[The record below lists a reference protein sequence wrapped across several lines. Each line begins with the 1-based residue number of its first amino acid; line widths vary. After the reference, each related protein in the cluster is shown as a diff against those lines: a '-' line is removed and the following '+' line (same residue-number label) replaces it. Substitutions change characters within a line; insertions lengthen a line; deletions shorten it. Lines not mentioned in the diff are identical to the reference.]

1 MLYTHSTHTLLLS
14 LRQLRGPD
22 GSSLSFPTARS
33 TCSNKRRL
41 GILSHRRY
49 PTPSS
54 WVWEENTDAVRVVSA
69 LQLVLRSYRNT
80 KLQQG
85 ERAAGPPLPCR
96 AVAQCRLCTV
106 SDPLPR
112 QCPHA
117 LVCPLVHAGASKT
130 KEQGA
135 KSKEHTKQGA
145 KGNQHWKQGALTEKS
160 IGSKQHSKQ
169 RAFRHSFSAHRRLHT
184 WPGRHTN
191 RHKKRDQKQKSSWE
205 GHAPRRRSVKLAG
218 AAWGCAAA
226 QDRDT
231 GRPSCQSPGPMAL
244 LLLKVTARG
253 VAAAEGFAQPQRL
266 HTRVAFTPRCACSH
280 RAGRVHSVLCV
291 STPRCVCPH
300 RAEARVRATLRQRHT
315 IRVAGA
321 CPHPAQLA
329 HATGTVRRS
338 HVTAAATPPPPAA
351 SPAHPVD
358 GSLRVVRPAAQAA
371 AARLCKEAVAASDQ
385 SLRQQELN

>member
-1 MLYTHSTHTLLLS
+1 MRGPTADCMCVHAVWRRLGGCANPWRRSHHTRCCPTPHRWRSYQSRCRPTPSGCVCIMLYTHSTHTLLLS

-117 LVCPLVHAGASKT
+117 LVCPLVHAGV
-130 KEQGA
+130 
-135 KSKEHTKQGA
+135 
-145 KGNQHWKQGALTEKS
+145 
-160 IGSKQHSKQ
+160 I
-169 RAFRHSFSAHRRLHT
+169 
-184 WPGRHTN
+184 
-191 RHKKRDQKQKSSWE
+191 
-205 GHAPRRRSVKLAG
+205 
-218 AAWGCAAA
+218 
-226 QDRDT
+226 
-231 GRPSCQSPGPMAL
+231 
-244 LLLKVTARG
+244 
-253 VAAAEGFAQPQRL
+253 
-266 HTRVAFTPRCACSH
+266 
-280 RAGRVHSVLCV
+280 
-291 STPRCVCPH
+291 
-300 RAEARVRATLRQRHT
+300 
-315 IRVAGA
+315 
-321 CPHPAQLA
+321 
-329 HATGTVRRS
+329 
-338 HVTAAATPPPPAA
+338 
-351 SPAHPVD
+351 
-358 GSLRVVRPAAQAA
+358 
-371 AARLCKEAVAASDQ
+371 
-385 SLRQQELN
+385 